1 MPGGCFAYLSCAEHQ
16 WSFVMFWLIP
26 LFESVYYLSFK
37 HVCNFFPS
45 FRLQSY
51 NFFPINPSTFSNF
64 LPIEVLIVIK
74 ILVAHQLC
82 HIPTLPFFGVM
93 QSYILQARTGDRS
106 LSRRHERPL
115 LWTVYQWSQCSAQ
128 MLWHHSIR
136 LLIQDSDVLNVLGV
150 KELKELSHLYYYLT
164 CKFSKK
170 SSHCPIFF
178 MKILFDQKKVH
189 PTYRVI
195 RQSCSA

>member
-1 MPGGCFAYLSCAEHQ
+1 MPLSDSTLFADRTMLR
-16 WSFVMFWLIP
+16 LIFIALDAMA
-26 LFESVYYLSFK
+26 LFSDACLFFK
-37 HVCNFFPS
+37 HVCNFFPL

-82 HIPTLPFFGVM
+82 NIPTLPFFGVM

-115 LWTVYQWSQCSAQ
+115 LWTVYQWSQCSAS
-128 MLWHHSIR
+128 LP
-136 LLIQDSDVLNVLGV
+136 
-150 KELKELSHLYYYLT
+150 LS
-164 CKFSKK
+164 
-170 SSHCPIFF
+170 
-178 MKILFDQKKVH
+178 
-189 PTYRVI
+189 
-195 RQSCSA
+195 

>member
-1 MPGGCFAYLSCAEHQ
+1 MLLSLK
-16 WSFVMFWLIP
+16 SLI
-26 LFESVYYLSFK
+26 ETDSNVFK
-37 HVCNFFPS
+37 IRQFHDNQKRRNN
-45 FRLQSY
+45 RLHKTCRELYAQIY
-51 NFFPINPSTFSNF
+51 AW
-64 LPIEVLIVIK
+64 VHK
-74 ILVAHQLC
+74 RDCWQQQC

-170 SSHCPIFF
+170 SSHCKSFF
-178 MKILFDQKKVH
+178 YENTFWSKKGSSDISSDTAVM
-189 PTYRVI
+189 
-195 RQSCSA
+195 

>member
-1 MPGGCFAYLSCAEHQ
+1 MPLSD
-16 WSFVMFWLIP
+16 STLFVDRTMLRLIFIALDAMALLSDAC
-26 LFESVYYLSFK
+26 LFFK
-37 HVCNFFPS
+37 HACNFFPS

-93 QSYILQARTGDRS
+93 QSYILEARTGDRS

-115 LWTVYQWSQCSAQ
+115 LWTVYQWSQCSAS
-128 MLWHHSIR
+128 LP
-136 LLIQDSDVLNVLGV
+136 
-150 KELKELSHLYYYLT
+150 LS
-164 CKFSKK
+164 
-170 SSHCPIFF
+170 
-178 MKILFDQKKVH
+178 
-189 PTYRVI
+189 
-195 RQSCSA
+195 